1 MKTLHQL
8 NEEIERLIKEIRA
21 LNRVLF
27 KVDTK
32 FLHKLLEEKQKM
44 WDKVNF
50 LKNLKKAYILKK
62 D

>member
-8 NEEIERLIKEIRA
+8 NEEIEKLIQEIRA
-21 LNRVLF
+21 LNKVLF
-27 KVDTK
+27 NVDMK
-32 FLHKLLEEKQKM
+32 FSHTLIKTRKQIWNKIE
-44 WDKVNF
+44 F

>member
-8 NEEIERLIKEIRA
+8 NEEIERLIQEIRA
-21 LNRVLF
+21 LNKVLF
-27 KVDTK
+27 NVDTK

-44 WDKVNF
+44 WNKVNF

>member
-1 MKTLHQL
+1 MKMIHQL
-8 NEEIERLIKEIRA
+8 NDEIEELIKEIRA
-21 LNRVLF
+21 LNIVLF

-32 FLHKLLEEKQKM
+32 FLYKLLEEKQKM
-44 WDKVNF
+44 WNKVNF

>member
-1 MKTLHQL
+1 MKMIHQL
-8 NEEIERLIKEIRA
+8 NDEIERLIKEIRA
-21 LNRVLF
+21 LDIVLF

-32 FLHKLLEEKQKM
+32 FLYNLLKQKQKM
-44 WDKVNF
+44 WNKVNF

>member
-1 MKTLHQL
+1 MKTLHQI

-44 WDKVNF
+44 WNKVIF
-50 LKNLKKAYILKK
+50 LKNLRKAFILKK

>member
-1 MKTLHQL
+1 MIHQM
-8 NEEIERLIKEIRA
+8 NKEIEKLIKEIRA

-32 FLHKLLEEKQKM
+32 FLYNLLEEKQKM

-50 LKNLKKAYILKK
+50 LKNLKKAYIIKK

>member
-1 MKTLHQL
+1 MIHQL
-8 NEEIERLIKEIRA
+8 NDEIERLIKEIRA
-21 LNRVLF
+21 LDTVLF

-32 FLHKLLEEKQKM
+32 FLYKLLEEKQKM
-44 WDKVNF
+44 WNKVNF